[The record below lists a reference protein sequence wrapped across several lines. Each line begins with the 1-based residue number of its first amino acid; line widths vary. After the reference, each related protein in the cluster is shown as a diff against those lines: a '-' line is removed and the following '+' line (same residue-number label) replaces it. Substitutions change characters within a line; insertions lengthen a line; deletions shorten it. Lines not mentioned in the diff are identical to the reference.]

1 MKIKR
6 FRPEINAGSMAD
18 IAFLLLV
25 FFLVATTM
33 NKDEG
38 IQRKL
43 PPMDPGP
50 AGMVAQ
56 KNILSVLVNSENQ
69 ILVEDEYLS
78 ISEIK
83 DRAMKFIDNN
93 GKSECDYCEGSKNSS
108 SSDHPK
114 QAIIS
119 LQNDRA
125 TSYKTY
131 VSVQNELTAAYNTLR
146 NTLAEKKYAQAFE
159 DLSPNLQKEISEAYP
174 IIISEAVTVDL
185 ASN

>member
-6 FRPEINAGSMAD
+6 SRPELNAGSMAD

-33 NKDEG
+33 NKDIG

-43 PPMDPGP
+43 PSLEIGP
-50 AGMVAQ
+50 SSQVSQ
-56 KNILSVLVNSENQ
+56 KNILKVLVNSDNL
-69 ILVEDEYLS
+69 ILVDDEYLS

-83 DRAMKFIDNN
+83 ERAIRFIDNN
-93 GKSECDYCEGSKNSS
+93 GASNCNYCEGSKNPS
-108 SSDHPK
+108 SSDHPEK
-114 QAIIS
+114 AVIS
-119 LQNDRA
+119 LQNDRG

-131 VSVQNELTAAYNTLR
+131 VSVQNELTAAYNSLR
-146 NTLAEKKYAQAFE
+146 NRMAEKKFSMSFD
-159 DLSPNLQKEISEAYP
+159 DLGKTEQIAIAKSYP
-174 IIISEAVTVDL
+174 IIISEAETMDY